1 MSSAARNI
9 AAQNARAAEEFR
21 KRLEG
26 LAFDMEETQ
35 KRIVNQAV
43 NIGFAHTVANTPV
56 GFYPRDVSF
65 VVKSGKHAGKTV
77 TFTTGD
83 TKLGGT
89 LRRGWKKSKTY
100 KEGRAVVGGYK
111 NATSYAVYVNE
122 GHRIVSKGVTVG
134 FWPGYHMLEI
144 GQRMSERALSLI
156 FRDEIARLKRKSGF

>member
-1 MSSAARNI
+1 MSSAARNV
-9 AAQNARAAEEFR
+9 AAENARAAEEFR

-26 LAFDMEETQ
+26 LAHDMEETQ

-56 GFYPRDVSF
+56 GVYPREVSF
-65 VVKSGKHAGKTV
+65 VVKSGKNAGKIV
-77 TFTTGD
+77 TFTTGS

-89 LRRGWKKSKTY
+89 LRRRWKKSKTY
-100 KEGRAVVGGYK
+100 KEGGAVVGGYANSTK
-111 NATSYAVYVNE
+111 YAVYINN

-144 GQRMSERALSLI
+144 GQRMSGRALPLI